1 MLAVDRLNP
10 EAAPYYQFYNPA
22 VFHVIKHTADA
33 FKSAGKPLSVCG
45 EMAGDPQIAAV
56 LVGMGI
62 HKLSMSFSSV
72 PAVKRVITG
81 ISGKHAATLAQEILR
96 MSTASEIEAHLRAA
110 LDALC

>member
-1 MLAVDRLNP
+1 
-10 EAAPYYQFYNPA
+10 
-22 VFHVIKHTADA
+22 
-33 FKSAGKPLSVCG
+33 
-45 EMAGDPQIAAV
+45 MAGDPRIAAV

-72 PAVKRVITG
+72 PTVKRVITA
-81 ISGKHAATLAQEILR
+81 ISSKQAATLAQEILR